1 MASFQLVGIARYSSL
16 VAPRPAPNVSHSTGR
31 STTVSRIMK
40 KSKITQELEA
50 TLGGQVRAL
59 RLRENLDQRALAER
73 AGVGLSA
80 LKNVESG
87 KGATLKTFIKVLRAL
102 GRVDWLETLAPAV
115 SISPLQMLKTK
126 PVRQRASRV
135 RKPVKQRKNV

>member
-1 MASFQLVGIARYSSL
+1 
-16 VAPRPAPNVSHSTGR
+16 
-31 STTVSRIMK
+31 MK
-40 KSKITQELEA
+40 RSKITQESEA
-50 TLGGQVRAL
+50 ALGGQVRAL

-87 KGATLKTFIKVLRAL
+87 KGATLKTFIKVMRAL
-102 GRVDWLETLAPAV
+102 GRADWFETLAPTV

-126 PVRQRASRV
+126 PVRQRASRA
-135 RKPVKQRKNV
+135 RKSSKKRVNV